1 MREIV
6 VAVRNAWDRGSAL
19 AGALQDI
26 VGLEEASGFVSV
38 VVGILVVIGA
48 VLQAAVF
55 KDPFTAGLL
64 FVFGV
69 LYLQTGH
76 ALMTGVT
83 DLRTVGNG
91 ALLVGIVCAVYAFFF
106 YTGGGVKPD
115 GKTII
120 DVVPYLAFMNVTF
133 VVICFTVTGVT
144 YGKINA
150 KVAAVMFIVLSFTCL
165 LTPAFGLMGY
175 GKLPF

>member
-1 MREIV
+1 MWV
-6 VAVRNAWDRGSAL
+6 P
-19 AGALQDI
+19 
-26 VGLEEASGFVSV
+26 VGLFFLGYGEVKTTGFVSV
-38 VVGILVVIGA
+38 IVGTLVVIGA
-48 VLQAAVF
+48 ILQAAVF
-55 KDPFTAGLL
+55 TDPFTAGLL

-91 ALLVGIVCAVYAFFF
+91 ALLVGIVCAVYAYFF

-120 DVVPYLAFMNVTF
+120 GIAPYLAFMNVTF

-165 LTPAFGLMGY
+165 LVPAFDLMAY

>member
-1 MREIV
+1 MTL
-6 VAVRNAWDRGSAL
+6 AL
-19 AGALQDI
+19 LVLI
-26 VGLEEASGFVSV
+26 SIMWIPVGMFFLGYGEVKTTGFVSV
-38 VVGILVVIGA
+38 VVGGLVVIGA
-48 VLQAAVF
+48 ILQAAVF
-55 KDPFTAGLL
+55 TDPFTAGLL

-91 ALLVGIVCAVYAFFF
+91 ALLVGIVCAVYAYFF

-115 GKTII
+115 GKTFIG
-120 DVVPYLAFMNVTF
+120 VAPYLAFMNLTF

-150 KVAAVMFIVLSFTCL
+150 KIAAWMFITLSFTCL
-165 LTPAFGLMGY
+165 LVPAFDLMAF

>member
-1 MREIV
+1 MTL
-6 VAVRNAWDRGSAL
+6 AL
-19 AGALQDI
+19 LVLI
-26 VGLEEASGFVSV
+26 SIMWVPVGLFFLGYGEVKTTGFVSV
-38 VVGILVVIGA
+38 IVGTLVVIGA
-48 VLQAAVF
+48 ILQAAVF
-55 KDPFTAGLL
+55 TDPFTAGLL

-91 ALLVGIVCAVYAFFF
+91 ALLVGIVCAVYAYFF

-120 DVVPYLAFMNVTF
+120 GIAPYLAFMNVTF

-165 LTPAFGLMGY
+165 LVPAFDLMAY

>member
-1 MREIV
+1 MTL
-6 VAVRNAWDRGSAL
+6 AL
-19 AGALQDI
+19 LVLI
-26 VGLEEASGFVSV
+26 SIMWVPVGMFFLGYGEAKSTGFVSA
-38 VVGILVVIGA
+38 VVGVLVVIGA
-48 VLQAAVF
+48 ILQAAVF
-55 KDPFTAGLL
+55 TDPFTAGLL

-69 LYLQTGH
+69 LYMQTGH

-106 YTGGGVKPD
+106 LTGGGVKPD
-115 GKTII
+115 GKTFIG
-120 DVVPYLAFMNVTF
+120 VTPYLGFMNITF

-144 YGKINA
+144 YGKLNP
-150 KVAAVMFIVLSFTCL
+150 KLAAWMFIVLSFTCL
-165 LTPAFGLMGY
+165 LTPAFSLMGY

>member
-1 MREIV
+1 MWIP
-6 VAVRNAWDRGSAL
+6 
-19 AGALQDI
+19 
-26 VGLEEASGFVSV
+26 VGMFFLGFGEVKSTGFVSV
-38 VVGILVVIGA
+38 IVGTLVVIGA
-48 VLQAAVF
+48 ILQAAVF
-55 KDPFTAGLL
+55 TDPFTAGLL

-91 ALLVGIVCAVYAFFF
+91 ALLVGIVCAVYAYFF

-115 GKTII
+115 GKTFIG
-120 DVVPYLAFMNVTF
+120 VAPYLAFMNVTF

-150 KVAAVMFIVLSFTCL
+150 KIAAVMFIVLSFTCL
-165 LTPAFGLMGY
+165 LVPAFDLMAY

>member
-1 MREIV
+1 MTL
-6 VAVRNAWDRGSAL
+6 AL
-19 AGALQDI
+19 LVLI
-26 VGLEEASGFVSV
+26 SIMWIPVGMFFLGYGEAKTTGFVSAVVGTLV
-38 VVGILVVIGA
+38 VVGA

-69 LYLQTGH
+69 LYAQTGH
-76 ALMTGVT
+76 ALLTGVT

-91 ALLVGIVCAVYAFFF
+91 ALIVGIVCAVYAFFF
-106 YTGGGVKPD
+106 STGGGVTPD

-120 DVVPYLAFMNVTF
+120 GVAPYLAFMNITF

-144 YGKINA
+144 YGKING
-150 KVAAVMFIVLSFTCL
+150 KVAAWMFIVLTFTCL
-165 LTPAFGLMGY
+165 LTPAFSLMGY

>member
-1 MREIV
+1 MTL
-6 VAVRNAWDRGSAL
+6 AL
-19 AGALQDI
+19 LVLI
-26 VGLEEASGFVSV
+26 SIMWVPVGLFFLGYGEVKTTGFVSV
-38 VVGILVVIGA
+38 IVGTLVVIGA
-48 VLQAAVF
+48 ILQAAVF
-55 KDPFTAGLL
+55 TDPFTAGLL

-91 ALLVGIVCAVYAFFF
+91 ALLVGIVCAVYAYFF

-120 DVVPYLAFMNVTF
+120 GVAPYLAFMNVTF

-150 KVAAVMFIVLSFTCL
+150 KIAAVMFIVLSFTCL
-165 LTPAFGLMGY
+165 LVPAFDLMAY

>member
-1 MREIV
+1 MTL
-6 VAVRNAWDRGSAL
+6 AL
-19 AGALQDI
+19 LVLI
-26 VGLEEASGFVSV
+26 SIMWIPVGMFFLGYGEVKTTGFVSV
-38 VVGILVVIGA
+38 IVGSLVVIGA
-48 VLQAAVF
+48 ILQAAVF
-55 KDPFTAGLL
+55 TDPFTAGLL

-91 ALLVGIVCAVYAFFF
+91 ALLVGIVCAVYAYFF

-115 GKTII
+115 GKTFIG
-120 DVVPYLAFMNVTF
+120 VAPYLAFMNITF

-150 KVAAVMFIVLSFTCL
+150 KIAAWMFIVLSFTCL
-165 LTPAFGLMGY
+165 LVPAFDLMAF

>member
-1 MREIV
+1 MTL
-6 VAVRNAWDRGSAL
+6 AL
-19 AGALQDI
+19 LVLI
-26 VGLEEASGFVSV
+26 SIMWVPVGMFFLGFGEAKSTGFVSA

-48 VLQAAVF
+48 IIQAAVF

-91 ALLVGIVCAVYAFFF
+91 ALLVGIVCAVYAYFFA
-106 YTGGGVKPD
+106 TGGGVKPD
-115 GKTII
+115 GQTFIG
-120 DVVPYLAFMNVTF
+120 VAPYLAFMNVTF

-150 KVAAVMFIVLSFTCL
+150 KIAAVMFIILSFTCL
-165 LTPAFGLMGY
+165 LTPAFSLMGY

>member
-1 MREIV
+1 MTL
-6 VAVRNAWDRGSAL
+6 AL
-19 AGALQDI
+19 LVLI
-26 VGLEEASGFVSV
+26 SIMWIPVGMFFLGFGEVKSTGFVSV
-38 VVGILVVIGA
+38 IVGSLVVIGA
-48 VLQAAVF
+48 ILQAAVF
-55 KDPFTAGLL
+55 TDPFTAGLL

-91 ALLVGIVCAVYAFFF
+91 ALLVGIVCAVYAYFF

-115 GKTII
+115 GKTFIGI
-120 DVVPYLAFMNVTF
+120 AHYLAFMNVTF

-150 KVAAVMFIVLSFTCL
+150 KIAAVMFIVLSFTCL
-165 LTPAFGLMGY
+165 LVPAFDLMAY

>member
-1 MREIV
+1 MTL
-6 VAVRNAWDRGSAL
+6 AL
-19 AGALQDI
+19 LVLI
-26 VGLEEASGFVSV
+26 SIMWVPVGLFFLGFGEVKSTGFVSII
-38 VVGILVVIGA
+38 VGSLVVIGA
-48 VLQAAVF
+48 ILQAAVF
-55 KDPFTAGLL
+55 TDPFTAGLL

-91 ALLVGIVCAVYAFFF
+91 ALLVGIVCAVYAYFF

-115 GKTII
+115 GKTFIG
-120 DVVPYLAFMNVTF
+120 VAPYLAFMNVTF

-150 KVAAVMFIVLSFTCL
+150 KIAAVMFIVLSFTCL
-165 LTPAFGLMGY
+165 LVPAFDLMAY

>member
-1 MREIV
+1 MTL
-6 VAVRNAWDRGSAL
+6 AL
-19 AGALQDI
+19 LVLI
-26 VGLEEASGFVSV
+26 SIMWVPVGMFFLGYGEAKSTGFVSA

-48 VLQAAVF
+48 TLQAAVF
-55 KDPFTAGLL
+55 TDPFTAGLL

-76 ALMTGVT
+76 ALLTGVE

-91 ALLVGIVCAVYAFFF
+91 ALLVGVVCAVYAFLFA
-106 YTGGGVKPD
+106 TGGAAKPD
-115 GKTII
+115 GGTMIGI
-120 DVVPYLAFMNVTF
+120 TPYLAFMNATF

-144 YGKINA
+144 YGKVNP
-150 KVAAVMFIVLSFTCL
+150 KVAAVMFLVLTCTCL
-165 LTPAFGLMGY
+165 LTPAFGLMAY